1 MQRTNEVD
9 ERYSRDDA
17 RANRKNV
24 LYAHIAFLW
33 RAYTLLLPNDEN
45 GVREKTLQGEKPLLA
60 YSQVGKRQRNV
71 YVSFG
76 VSKSYFSI
84 LLKTSSVYFSGI

>member
-1 MQRTNEVD
+1 MCEVD

-24 LYAHIAFLW
+24 RYAHIAFLW
-33 RAYTLLLPNDEN
+33 RAYTLPLPNDEN
-45 GVREKTLQGEKPLLA
+45 GVREKTLRRGKLLSA

-76 VSKSYFSI
+76 ISKNLFFYI
-84 LLKTSSVYFSGI
+84 A